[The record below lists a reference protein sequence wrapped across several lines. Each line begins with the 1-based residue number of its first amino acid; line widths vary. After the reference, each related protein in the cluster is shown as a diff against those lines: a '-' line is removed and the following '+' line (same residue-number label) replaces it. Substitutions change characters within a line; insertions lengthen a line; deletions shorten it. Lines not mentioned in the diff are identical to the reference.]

1 MLFRSL
7 AGSEGFT
14 LIELMVVV
22 MIIAVLIAI
31 AIPSFLG
38 FRKSAQDRSA
48 QSDIRNVLLAEKAFW
63 LEDGD
68 YTETA
73 GDITALEPNAT
84 INADPELG
92 VYIDLNAASSDIVC
106 VVRTADSGNTFA
118 IWESATAG
126 TYYGATDLSAAD
138 CPAAAPVAAGYA
150 GMMEF
155 GKIGRASC
163 RERV

>member
-1 MLFRSL
+1 MTKAIRRRL

-48 QSDIRNVLLAEKAFW
+48 QSEIRNVLLSEKAFW

-68 YTETA
+68 YTQTA
-73 GDITALEPNAT
+73 GDITALEPNAVVA
-84 INADPELG
+84 ADPANG
-92 VYIDLNAASSDIVC
+92 VFLDLNGASADIVC
-106 VVRTADSGNTFA
+106 LTRDAESGNTFS

-126 TYYGATDLSAAD
+126 TYYGATDLSGAD
-138 CPAAAPVAAGYA
+138 CPAAAPAGYTQ
-150 GMMEF
+150 G
-155 GKIGRASC
+155 GW
-163 RERV
+163 

>member
-1 MLFRSL
+1 MTKAIRRRL

-48 QSDIRNVLLAEKAFW
+48 QSDIRNVLLSEKAFW
-63 LEDGD
+63 LQDGD
-68 YTETA
+68 YTQTA
-73 GDITALEPNAT
+73 ADITALEPNAV
-84 INADPELG
+84 INADPTLG

-106 VVRTADSGNTFA
+106 IVRTADSGNTFCHLG
-118 IWESATAG
+118 ERDRR
-126 TYYGATDLSAAD
+126 DLLRGHQ
-138 CPAAAPVAAGYA
+138 PV
-150 GMMEF
+150 
-155 GKIGRASC
+155 GRRLPRRSPG
-163 RERV
+163 RLRPDGW

>member
-1 MLFRSL
+1 MTKAIRKRL

-48 QSDIRNVLLAEKAFW
+48 QSEVRNVLLAEKAFW

-73 GDITALEPNAT
+73 GDITALEPNAV
-84 INADPELG
+84 IAADPADG
-92 VYIDLNAASSDIVC
+92 VFLDLNAASSDIVC
-106 VVRTADSGNTFA
+106 LVRDSDSGSTFS

-126 TYYGATDLSAAD
+126 TYYGATDLSGAD
-138 CPAAAPVAAGYA
+138 CPAAAPAGYVQ
-150 GMMEF
+150 G
-155 GKIGRASC
+155 GW
-163 RERV
+163 

>member
-1 MLFRSL
+1 MTKAIRRRL

-63 LEDGD
+63 LENGD
-68 YTETA
+68 YTATE
-73 GDITALEPNAT
+73 GDITALEPNADV
-84 INADPELG
+84 AGGPAAG
-92 VYIDLNAASSDIVC
+92 VFMDLNGASSDIVC
-106 VVRTADSGNTFA
+106 LVRTAASGNTFS

-126 TYYGATDLSAAD
+126 TFYGKTDLSGAD
-138 CPAAAPVAAGYA
+138 CPAAAPGTYTQ
-150 GMMEF
+150 G
-155 GKIGRASC
+155 GW
-163 RERV
+163 

>member
-1 MLFRSL
+1 MFKAIRRRL

-48 QSDIRNVLLAEKAFW
+48 QAEIRNVLLSEKAFW
-63 LEDGD
+63 LEAGD
-68 YTETA
+68 YTQTA
-73 GDITALEPNAT
+73 GDITALEPNAKL
-84 INADPELG
+84 NANPALG

-106 VVRTADSGNTFA
+106 MVRTAASGNTFS
-118 IWESATAG
+118 IWESSTAG
-126 TYYGATDLSAAD
+126 TYYGDTNLSTAD
-138 CPAAAPVAAGYA
+138 CPAAFPVGYTQS
-150 GMMEF
+150 GW
-155 GKIGRASC
+155 
-163 RERV
+163 